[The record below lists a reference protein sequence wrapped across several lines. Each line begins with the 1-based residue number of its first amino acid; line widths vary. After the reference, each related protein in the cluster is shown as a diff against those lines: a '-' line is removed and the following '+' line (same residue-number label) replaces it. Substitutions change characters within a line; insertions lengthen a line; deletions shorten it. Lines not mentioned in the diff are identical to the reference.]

1 MNLVVLQIIVD
12 VVIVFEDDIEDMN
25 QIGFLRIKKVHFRIF
40 THDQVVKNLVIVIYE
55 VLVDVKIDMEDFGKD
70 QNSEVKNFIERNFRR
85 IVSIVHHL
93 LIQTILIVII
103 VVHILID
110 KN

>member
-1 MNLVVLQIIVD
+1 
-12 VVIVFEDDIEDMN
+12 
-25 QIGFLRIKKVHFRIF
+25 
-40 THDQVVKNLVIVIYE
+40 
-55 VLVDVKIDMEDFGKD
+55 MEDFGKD